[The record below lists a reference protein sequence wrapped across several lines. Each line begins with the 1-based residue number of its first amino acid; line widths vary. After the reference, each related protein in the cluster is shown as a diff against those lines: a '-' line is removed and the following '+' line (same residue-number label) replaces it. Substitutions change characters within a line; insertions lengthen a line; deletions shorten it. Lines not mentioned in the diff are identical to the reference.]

1 MIALDTNILIY
12 TQIAN
17 IDDPRHQIAVALL
30 KKSAFVEAAVPV
42 QVLGEFI
49 NVCIRKL
56 SVAPIAAV
64 EQVED
69 FLRIFDCPTTEAVD
83 LVEATALVARFK
95 FAFFDAVI
103 CTVARRAGATI
114 LLSEDMHD
122 GLEVDGL
129 KIVNPFAAANETLLV
144 DYFGSAL

>member
-42 QVLGEFI
+42 QVLGEFL

-56 SVAPIAAV
+56 SIAPIAAV

-69 FLRIFDCPTTEAVD
+69 FLNIFDCPATEAGD

-103 CTVARRAGATI
+103 WTVARRVGATI
-114 LLSEDMHD
+114 LLSEDMHG

-129 KIVNPFAAANETLLV
+129 KIVNPFAAANETLLA